1 MERVFAVE
9 GIDNSEQAMI
19 ERIGGKMSWGRN
31 RAVENMLRIAGRR
44 PWIFPMYSWS

>member
-19 ERIGGKMSWGRN
+19 ERIRRKMSWGRKMAAE
-31 RAVENMLRIAGRR
+31 RKGRHAGRR
-44 PWIFPMYSWS
+44 PWIFPVYSWS